1 MENEDWQEIVASLV
15 DAKRCL
21 AHAWQLLDG
30 SDATAPG
37 VEHALRSAL
46 AGIDGMYAIE
56 HVHAFNADD
65 ATQTDMQEFW
75 DKHDT
80 LPGFAVGT

>member
-1 MENEDWQEIVASLV
+1 MENEDWQEIVGSLV
-15 DAKRCL
+15 EAKRCL

-30 SDATAPG
+30 TDGAAPG

-46 AGIDGMYAIE
+46 AGIDAMYAIE
-56 HVHAFNADD
+56 HANAYNADV
-65 ATQTDMQEFW
+65 ATPAEVQEFW

-80 LPGFAVGT
+80 LPGFAIGT